1 MKALILAESE
11 RLFKRKLTW
20 VVLAMA
26 PIGLFVAASY
36 LQKQNGQISSSLPEY
51 TVTGNFA
58 VLGLAEM
65 LFTAFNALLLV
76 FITLM
81 ITEEYRT
88 GQLRMVMIRAR
99 SMGELV
105 VAKTIVLL
113 GFLLLFYIVYFLSSY
128 VIGFLLF
135 DNPAQYPVFH
145 HKELVSFKEGFF
157 YNVMFYSWAYVT
169 TVAVGAVLVFI
180 AVISKTTTTA
190 IGGGIGFLL
199 LSFSCPYVLK
209 VFSPWMDP
217 IIFAKMFFMSVPMI
231 QLEGITTMIAEK
243 PQFILWNT
251 GVLCFYILFFGTL
264 TFLTLRKK
272 ETFL

>member
-105 VAKTIVLL
+105 VAKTR
-113 GFLLLFYIVYFLSSY
+113 LSSFVLY
-128 VIGFLLF
+128 RIF
-135 DNPAQYPVFH
+135 
-145 HKELVSFKEGFF
+145 FKQLCDWFF
-157 YNVMFYSWAYVT
+157 
-169 TVAVGAVLVFI
+169 
-180 AVISKTTTTA
+180 
-190 IGGGIGFLL
+190 
-199 LSFSCPYVLK
+199 
-209 VFSPWMDP
+209 
-217 IIFAKMFFMSVPMI
+217 
-231 QLEGITTMIAEK
+231 
-243 PQFILWNT
+243 
-251 GVLCFYILFFGTL
+251 
-264 TFLTLRKK
+264 TF
-272 ETFL
+272 